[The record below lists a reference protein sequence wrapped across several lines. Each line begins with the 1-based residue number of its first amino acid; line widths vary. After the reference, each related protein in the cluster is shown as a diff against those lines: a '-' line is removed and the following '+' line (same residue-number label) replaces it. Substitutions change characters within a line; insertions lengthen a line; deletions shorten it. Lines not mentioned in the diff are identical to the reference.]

1 MIRNGTRAI
10 LASLK
15 AHGSRKNIEGMARY
29 GITSKKV
36 FGVSAP
42 ALRGIA
48 RRVGKDHA
56 LAGELWRS
64 GILEAR
70 VLAALVEEPQKVTP
84 TQMDRWA
91 KDFDSWAVCDG
102 VCLHCFVK
110 TPYAYLKALQW
121 SKDEREFV
129 KRAGFA
135 LMACLAVHA
144 KEASDED
151 FTPFLCAI
159 EREAVDD
166 RNYVK
171 KAVNWALRQ
180 IGKRNRR
187 LNGKAIRL
195 ARKLQKSKS
204 PAARWVANDAFREL
218 TNDKVKRKL
227 KVRR

>member
-1 MIRNGTRAI
+1 MTRPGTRAI

-48 RRVGKDHA
+48 RRVGKDHG
-56 LAGELWRS
+56 LAGELWRT

-70 VLAALVEEPQKVTP
+70 ILAALVEEPQKVTP

-110 TPYAYLKALQW
+110 TPYAHLKALQW
-121 SKDEREFV
+121 SKDGREFV

-144 KEASDED
+144 KQASDKD
-151 FTPFLCAI
+151 FAPFLRAV
-159 EREAVDD
+159 EREAADG

-180 IGKRNRR
+180 IGKRNTR
-187 LNGKAIRL
+187 LNGKAITL
-195 ARKLQKSKS
+195 ARKLQQSKS
-204 PAARWVANDAFREL
+204 PAARWIANDALREL
-218 TNDKVKRKL
+218 SSER
-227 KVRR
+227 VRRKVGGSR